1 MVASTGLSHKVVS
14 PPHNDSQQDCPIR
27 IRERSIAVSLQ
38 NHAFTALSAAGF
50 ALLRHQGGARS
61 MFEHLTDTL
70 VRLCGTLQVF
80 VGTDLLADLLTLFRG
95 HWLLAGLV
103 KLLDGLLVV
112 SQIFLAAYKD
122 DGKPA
127 AEM

>member
-80 VGTDLLADLLTLFRG
+80 VGTNLLADLLTLLNVLAFASKHGYARYMDDRCLTCSG
-95 HWLLAGLV
+95 VTGFWLVL
-103 KLLDGLLVV
+103 
-112 SQIFLAAYKD
+112 
-122 DGKPA
+122 
-127 AEM
+127 